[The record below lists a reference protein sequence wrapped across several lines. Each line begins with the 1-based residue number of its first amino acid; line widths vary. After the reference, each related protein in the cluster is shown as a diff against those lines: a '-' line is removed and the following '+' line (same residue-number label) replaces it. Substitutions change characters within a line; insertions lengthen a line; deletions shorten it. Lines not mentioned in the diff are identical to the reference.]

1 MLDQTDKESTDSGV
15 PWVARV
21 IIGFL
26 FITVPATVADWLLS
40 RTLGVADVLFD
51 DEKTDR
57 LMRKVMTTGLMAFSA
72 VGVGIVADWLG
83 LLSKI
88 GNDVLWCS
96 MHAMTFFYG
105 SIEAPYG
112 IVEMDEG
119 VALRWESTTPPP
131 DDLPD
136 RSQTAVLFGVIIA
149 AFIIFFAAVTII
161 NRIRAA
167 KIRHSTLQSQ
177 ASHLLAEH
185 DDLIEQWRRY
195 THDDIEL
202 VARYG
207 LLSDITQPLMAT
219 HLDALDEARRLRPSG
234 AVTDSELADYREA
247 VRDLY
252 YSWNNALLEVG
263 ARDDTKVDILPRLK
277 AGDSC

>member
-1 MLDQTDKESTDSGV
+1 MLDQTDKESTDSGAA
-15 PWVARV
+15 WVARV
-21 IIGFL
+21 IIVFL
-26 FITVPATVADWLLS
+26 FITVPATVIDWLLS
-40 RTLGVADVLFD
+40 KTLGVADVLLD

-88 GNDVLWCS
+88 GNAVLWCS
-96 MHAMTFFYG
+96 MRAMTFLYG
-105 SIEAPYG
+105 LIEAPDG
-112 IVEMDEG
+112 VVKDEG

-252 YSWNNALLEVG
+252 YSWNNALVEVG

>member
-1 MLDQTDKESTDSGV
+1 MLDQTDKESTDSGAA
-15 PWVARV
+15 WVARV
-21 IIGFL
+21 IIVFL
-26 FITVPATVADWLLS
+26 FITVPATVIDWLLS
-40 RTLGVADVLFD
+40 KTLGVADVLLD

-149 AFIIFFAAVTII
+149 AFIIFLAAVTII
-161 NRIRAA
+161 NRIRDA
-167 KIRHSTLQSQ
+167 KVRHSTLRSQ
-177 ASHLLAEH
+177 ASRLLAEH

-195 THDDIEL
+195 THDDIDL
-202 VARYG
+202 VVRYG
-207 LLSDITQPLMAT
+207 LLSDITHPLMAT

-234 AVTDSELADYREA
+234 TATDSELADYREA

-263 ARDDTKVDILPRLK
+263 ARDDAK
-277 AGDSC
+277 GEM